1 MIVLSQCTSFE
12 DVQDAWRSL
21 LKGKDTKSPSL
32 MSAWQQAWS
41 QTIGRDKEFSFFI
54 LSDDGQVKG
63 IAPLSIEQSSITFI
77 GDPNLYDYCDFLVE
91 SGYEQIFFDEL
102 LRKLRSMTWDEL
114 YFFAIPQDS
123 PTLEYL
129 PISCNRA
136 GLALEKKVED
146 VVPGVQ
152 LPNTWE
158 EYLANLSKKNR
169 HELKRKF
176 TRLENKGNFSWCAK
190 STVADISAD
199 LDEFFRLLRSSGTH
213 KSEFLTDQR
222 AEFFRELSNRMAEQD
237 IIRLFFLEVDGEKVA
252 STLCFDWEGSRLLYN
267 SGFNR
272 DFSEYSVGLLL
283 KVICLRDAIDQG
295 KEYFDFLRGPERYK
309 YQLGCNDREIYE
321 IKITRQ

>member
-12 DVQDAWRSL
+12 DVWEGWRSL
-21 LKGKDTKSPSL
+21 LRCKDTKSPYL
-32 MSAWQQAWS
+32 TPAWQQVWS
-41 QTIGRDKEFSFFI
+41 QTIGGNQEVFFFV
-54 LSDDGQVKG
+54 LRDDGQVKG
-63 IAPLSIEQSSITFI
+63 IAPLSIEQGRITFI

-91 SGYEQIFFDEL
+91 SGYEQYFFDEL
-102 LRKLRSMTWDEL
+102 LRKLMKIRWSEL
-114 YFFAIPQDS
+114 HFFAIPQGS
-123 PTLEYL
+123 TTLEYL
-129 PISCNRA
+129 PISCDRA
-136 GLALEKKVED
+136 GLAFEKNVED

-176 TRLENKGNFSWCAK
+176 ARLENRGNFNWCSKA
-190 STVADISAD
+190 TVTDISTN
-199 LDEFFRLLRSSGTH
+199 LDEFFRLLRSSGIH

-222 AEFFRELSNRMAEQD
+222 VAFFRELANRMAEQD
-237 IIRLFFLEVDGEKVA
+237 IIRLFFLEVDGKKVS
-252 STLCFDWEGSRLLYN
+252 STLCFDWGGNRLLYN
-267 SGFNR
+267 SGFDR

-295 KEYFDFLRGPERYK
+295 KRYFDFLRGPERYK

-321 IKITRQ
+321 IKITG

>member
-1 MIVLSQCTSFE
+1 MMALTQCTSFE

-21 LKGKDTKSPSL
+21 LRFKDTGSPYLTPS
-32 MSAWQQAWS
+32 WQQVWS
-41 QTIGRDKEFSFFI
+41 QTIGRDQEVFFFV

-63 IAPLSIEQSSITFI
+63 IAPLSIEQGSITFI

-91 SGYEQIFFDEL
+91 SGYEQYFFDEL
-102 LRKLRSMTWDEL
+102 LKKLMNMTWNEL
-114 YFFAIPQDS
+114 YFFSIPQDS

-129 PISCNRA
+129 PISCDRF
-136 GLALEKKVED
+136 GLALEKNVED

-176 TRLENKGNFSWCAK
+176 AKLENRGNFSWCAK
-190 STVADISAD
+190 STVTDININ

-213 KSEFLTDQR
+213 KSEFLTNRR
-222 AEFFRELSNRMAEQD
+222 AEFFRELAKTMAEQD
-237 IIRLFFLEVDGEKVA
+237 IIRLFFLEVDGEKVS
-252 STLCFDWEGSRLLYN
+252 STLCFDWEGNRLLYN
-267 SGFNR
+267 SGFDR

-295 KEYFDFLRGPERYK
+295 KKYFDFLRGPERYK

-321 IKITRQ
+321 IKITR